1 MLFDAEVTGGMFVS
15 QAIADAVLTV
25 ELMEFKGKHRYRETI
40 EEKI

>member
-1 MLFDAEVTGGMFVS
+1 VLYDAEVTDEMFIS
-15 QAIADAVLTV
+15 QAIADAVLSV